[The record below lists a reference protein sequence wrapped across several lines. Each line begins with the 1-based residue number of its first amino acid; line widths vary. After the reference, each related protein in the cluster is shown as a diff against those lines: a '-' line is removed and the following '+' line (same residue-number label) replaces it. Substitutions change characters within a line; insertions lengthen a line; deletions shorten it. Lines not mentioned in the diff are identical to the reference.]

1 MQDAVLGEQEDLEME
16 VALGCGERSLN
27 ISITL
32 LRVMALG
39 SSFTA
44 VAAHQDLIGSWGRLE
59 KTELCIYDYMILT
72 YMYISDI
79 IYTSKSPSWN
89 IHVHLSCDMQVWWIS
104 HELEAANSDTFSN
117 SRQSAKWN
125 GCCLPTP
132 LGIIGSLQIIGKNMT
147 KLPSREL
154 TYPPKMAFWRWFSFS
169 QGGIC

>member
-59 KTELCIYDYMILT
+59 KMELCIYDYMILT

-79 IYTSKSPSWN
+79 IYTSKSPS
-89 IHVHLSCDMQVWWIS
+89 
-104 HELEAANSDTFSN
+104 
-117 SRQSAKWN
+117 
-125 GCCLPTP
+125 
-132 LGIIGSLQIIGKNMT
+132 
-147 KLPSREL
+147 
-154 TYPPKMAFWRWFSFS
+154 
-169 QGGIC
+169 